1 MDPLVSDALIAA
13 SMTAA
18 PPPPPRQVRLD
29 PQQMDQL
36 AQQMDQLDDTLA
48 AWAVNEVMPP
58 RPKRAAGASLPPW
71 LIKQRDEL
79 FREATSGPQESFVR
93 PRRGPAPEQAEASER
108 MRWDLGKHFPA
119 RRRSASSSSSEVG
132 DLGNHFPARR
142 PSASSSSS
150 SSFDGLEA
158 IQLREA
164 VRQRDE
170 ANECVK
176 SLTAEVVRLAGQLH
190 AEQESSSSLNAPRRS
205 RNHSPPPARWRDG
218 KLPLAAM
225 IAIAKDDSATESS
238 VPAKLLQQV
247 IRRRRRVHAWSA
259 MQVWKALSR
268 GSELSGRVGN
278 GLAKRHR
285 SRFSVAVLHAWDRYA
300 KQQECL
306 ERALGLRM
314 AQQKASAFDVW
325 RKKSKRDRVKESA
338 DGPILQ
344 PAGRDNPQLFIE
356 QERKREQERQEQRRS
371 LSRERRKRTP
381 AFPPALSATTQAAVV
396 EDYVQ
401 RMNMLHYIEHVAI
414 RQMHARWHLRR
425 LRSNFRRFT
434 AVIAKLSRDHR
445 LRKRNFVV
453 VGARGIS
460 NMLHK
465 GLHAMKTQRMRGL
478 GKQRALA
485 ANNLRILQ
493 ANL

>member
-29 PQQMDQL
+29 LQQMDQL
-36 AQQMDQLDDTLA
+36 AQQMDDKSAD
-48 AWAVNEVMPP
+48 WAVNEVMPP

-71 LIKQRDEL
+71 LLKQRDDL
-79 FREATSGPQESFVR
+79 FREATSGPQESFVQT
-93 PRRGPAPEQAEASER
+93 RRGPAPEQAEASER
-108 MRWDLGKHFPA
+108 MRAMNFVAVVDKAGN
-119 RRRSASSSSSEVG
+119 
-132 DLGNHFPARR
+132 LGNHFPARR

-150 SSFDGLEA
+150 SSFECLDA

-205 RNHSPPPARWRDG
+205 HNHSPPAARRRDG

-225 IAIAKDDSATESS
+225 IAIAKDDSATGTLESS
-238 VPAKLLQQV
+238 VPAKLLRQV
-247 IRRRRRVHAWSA
+247 IRRRSRMHAWSV

-285 SRFSVAVLHAWDRYA
+285 SRFSVAVLRAWDRYA

-314 AQQKASAFDVW
+314 AQQEASAFDVW
-325 RKKSKRDRVKESA
+325 RKLSERDRGKESA
-338 DGPILQ
+338 DTPVAILQ
-344 PAGRDNPQLFIE
+344 PAGWDDPQLFID

-371 LSRERRKRTP
+371 LSRDRSKWSP

-401 RMNMLHYIEHVAI
+401 RMTMLHYIEHVAI
-414 RQMHARWHLRR
+414 RQMHARWQLRR
-425 LRSNFRRFT
+425 LRSHFRRFA
-434 AVIAKLSRDHR
+434 AVITKLSRDNR

-453 VGARGIS
+453 VGARRIG
-460 NMLHK
+460 NMLQK
-465 GLHAMKTQRMRGL
+465 GLHAMKFQRMRGL
-478 GKQRALA
+478 GKQRALT

-493 ANL
+493 ANV

>member
-1 MDPLVSDALIAA
+1 M
-13 SMTAA
+13 
-18 PPPPPRQVRLD
+18 
-29 PQQMDQL
+29 
-36 AQQMDQLDDTLA
+36 
-48 AWAVNEVMPP
+48 
-58 RPKRAAGASLPPW
+58 
-71 LIKQRDEL
+71 
-79 FREATSGPQESFVR
+79 
-93 PRRGPAPEQAEASER
+93 
-108 MRWDLGKHFPA
+108 
-119 RRRSASSSSSEVG
+119 
-132 DLGNHFPARR
+132 
-142 PSASSSSS
+142 
-150 SSFDGLEA
+150 
-158 IQLREA
+158 
-164 VRQRDE
+164 RQRDE

-205 RNHSPPPARWRDG
+205 RNNSPPPARWRDG

-285 SRFSVAVLHAWDRYA
+285 SRFSVAVLRAWDRYA

-314 AQQKASAFDVW
+314 AQQEASAFDVW
-325 RKKSKRDRVKESA
+325 RKLSERDRGKESA
-338 DGPILQ
+338 DTPVAILQ
-344 PAGRDNPQLFIE
+344 PAGWDDPQLFID

-371 LSRERRKRTP
+371 LSRDRSKWSP

-401 RMNMLHYIEHVAI
+401 RMTMLHYIEHVAI
-414 RQMHARWHLRR
+414 RQMHARWQLRR
-425 LRSNFRRFT
+425 LRSHFRRFA
-434 AVIAKLSRDHR
+434 AVITKLSRDNR

-453 VGARGIS
+453 VGARRIG
-460 NMLHK
+460 NMLQK
-465 GLHAMKTQRMRGL
+465 GLHAMKFQRMRGL
-478 GKQRALA
+478 GKQRALT

-493 ANL
+493 ANV